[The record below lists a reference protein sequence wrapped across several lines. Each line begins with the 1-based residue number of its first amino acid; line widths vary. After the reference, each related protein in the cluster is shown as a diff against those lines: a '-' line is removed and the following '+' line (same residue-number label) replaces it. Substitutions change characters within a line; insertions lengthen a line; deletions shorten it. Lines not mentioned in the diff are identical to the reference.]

1 MQQRGTKKPKTL
13 ACNPEAFNYDF
24 MALNEWKLLSSAGFV
39 TFPHHDAGGLATYIT
54 MRTGMKIWGI
64 FRLKADTQASSS
76 DSPSAST
83 QGRLLATDA
92 ILEMKDLKEHA
103 DLFILMLTPG
113 AVLLVFLYWFR

>member
-1 MQQRGTKKPKTL
+1 
-13 ACNPEAFNYDF
+13 

-39 TFPHHDAGGLATYIT
+39 TFPHHDAGGLATYVT

-64 FRLKADTQASSS
+64 FRLKADCKESS
-76 DSPSAST
+76 DSPFYT
-83 QGRLLATDA
+83 QSRLAATDA

-113 AVLLVFLYWFR
+113 AVL